1 MSTGE
6 FVKCEVCGAP
16 IHPYYKFCPN
26 CGAPVRSTIIS
37 KRVQTGIPELDKIT
51 EGGFE
56 RGKTYLVA
64 GETGTG
70 KTIFS
75 LHFLIHGA
83 KNSEP
88 GIYVTIDER
97 PEALIVDTRRFGWDL
112 QQLVAEKKLVV
123 VPVRQYFAAKMWGK
137 EMDVIVNNLVSELSK
152 IQKSINAK
160 RLVIDP
166 VAPLVT
172 MSTTEVTWTREYIR
186 SLIFSI
192 EDKIG
197 TTNLITSEVPT
208 GENSISRFGVEEF
221 LASGII
227 VLGLAKVGNQV
238 KRTLYVRKMRWTAT
252 NPTYYTFNI
261 ERGKGIVITGYL
273 S

>member
-1 MSTGE
+1 LNSE
-6 FVKCEVCGAP
+6 ENLRCEVCGAQIKP
-16 IHPYYKFCPN
+16 HYKFCPN
-26 CGAPVRSTIIS
+26 CGAPVKSTVVS
-37 KRVQTGIPELDKIT
+37 RRVSTGIPELDRIM

-56 RGKTYLVA
+56 KGKTYLVA

-75 LHFLIHGA
+75 LQYLIHGS

-97 PEALIVDTRRFGWDL
+97 PEVLISDVRRFGWDL
-112 QQLVAEKKLVV
+112 QKLIAEKKLVI

-137 EMDVIVNNLVSELSK
+137 EMDTIVNNIVSELSR

-172 MSTTEVTWTREYIR
+172 MSTSEVTWTREYIR

-192 EDKIG
+192 EEKIG
-197 TTNLITSEVPT
+197 TTTVITSEVPT
-208 GENSISRFGVEEF
+208 GENAISRFGVEEF

-227 VLGLAKVGNQV
+227 VLGLAKIGNQV

-252 NPTYYTFNI
+252 HPTYYTFNI
-261 ERGKGIVITGYL
+261 ERGKGIVITGL
-273 S
+273 LA